1 MDILSWLTNS
11 ADQIP
16 DAVRWLIAAGFA
28 TLEVLGLGP
37 FVPGEIAVLL
47 LGATF
52 DDLLGAIV
60 LVLAVTVGASV
71 GDHVLYFLGRRFG
84 SGIRDRKLVRRL
96 GVERWDAAIAVVERR
111 GAMAIIAT
119 RLVPVI
125 RTLTPLAA
133 GTARLPQARF
143 TTASLVGS
151 LTWALLWGGSGFLLK
166 SSIAAAQQA
175 LGGLTWIIAGAIAVL
190 VALVV
195 GFRAARKRGLLPD
208 HVDRR
213 TALSWSAV
221 GVTAALVVVGV
232 VTSGGL
238 EFAPWSIRVLGIV
251 TAVAAGAAVVMSAR
265 SGRPVWNVLVPFVV
279 VVGGLVGSAT
289 HRGVP
294 ASFVVVLSIVLGV
307 WALAG
312 RMSRTGAAALLLTG
326 VGMGLGTWP
335 WAWDSGWQLL
345 GTLSS
350 LCLFA
355 AMVVGTVAAIR
366 TWRDVLL
373 ARYSTVAPAVDAG
386 V

>member
-28 TLEVLGLGP
+28 ALEVLGLGP

-251 TAVAAGAAVVMSAR
+251 TAVAAGAAVAMSAR

-294 ASFVVVLSIVLGV
+294 ASFVVVLSVVLGV

-326 VGMGLGTWP
+326 VGMGLDTWP

-355 AMVVGTVAAIR
+355 AMVVGAVAAIR

>member
-28 TLEVLGLGP
+28 ALEVLGLGP

-52 DDLLGAIV
+52 DDVVGAVV

-84 SGIRDRKLVRRL
+84 SGIRDRKLVQRL

-111 GAMAIIAT
+111 GAVAIIAT

-166 SSIAAAQQA
+166 SSIAAAQEA
-175 LGGLTWIIAGAIAVL
+175 LGSLTWIIAGAIAVL

-195 GFRAARKRGLLPD
+195 GFRAARKRGLLPE

-213 TALSWSAV
+213 TALSWASV
-221 GVTAALVVVGV
+221 GLSVVLVVVGV
-232 VTSGGL
+232 VTRGGMD
-238 EFAPWSIRVLGIV
+238 FAPWVIRLLGIV
-251 TAVAAGAAVVMSAR
+251 TAVVAAAAVVMSAR

-294 ASFVVVLSIVLGV
+294 ASFVVVLSIALGV

-312 RMSRTGAAALLLTG
+312 RMTRTGTAALLLTA
-326 VGMGLGTWP
+326 VGMGLDTWP
-335 WAWDSGWQLL
+335 WAWNSGWQLL

-355 AMVVGTVAAIR
+355 SMVVGTVAAIR

-373 ARYSTVAPAVDAG
+373 ARYAPVPPAVDAG